1 MKLGFERS
9 VVACL
14 VALAALST
22 SALAQ
27 SGGFYQ
33 EIIADGRIYV
43 FSSEKKLAAY
53 RETKD
58 MGVAIT
64 RPGYGP
70 NGETVVFEDAKAIE
84 AFNKK
89 YGKTEPPPPEVQTQD
104 VKLPFDVKWRAPGL
118 RLTFPKFE
126 LNWSNRIQIRATQ
139 EDPENTA
146 GQADRLSFRIRR
158 LRLKLDGWAY
168 TKNLTY
174 EVQVSLHE
182 TGTATSNILE
192 DANIDYDFTDGK
204 KAFRLK
210 AGQYKVP
217 FGRQE
222 LTSSGSQQFV
232 DRSIVSSEFARGRDL
247 GVQLW
252 GQLGPA
258 SVADMFEWRV
268 GAFNGA
274 GRSVTRNSNDKL
286 QYNGR
291 LTFSPWGSTGYSES
305 HLEAFPT
312 PRLALA
318 VNFEDRDKVIRPAI
332 GARSG
337 DDRETAGGDL
347 SFKWGPVSVFAEAF
361 QQDRTNPAAVTT
373 EWEGLHGQVGVF
385 VVPQKFEVTGR
396 YAELDPNANVNDN
409 ERVESGLAVSWF
421 LNKHNHKLQLDFR
434 NIENKATNADDK
446 EYRLQ
451 YQLIF

>member
-1 MKLGFERS
+1 MKHRII
-9 VVACL
+9 
-14 VALAALST
+14 ALFAGLLAWTAFPSD
-22 SALAQ
+22 ALAQ
-27 SGGFYQ
+27 SEGYYQ
-33 EIIADGRIYV
+33 EIVAEGRIHV
-43 FSSEKKLAAY
+43 FSSEKKYQAY
-53 RETKD
+53 TESKD

-89 YGKTEPPPPEVQTQD
+89 YGLVEPPPKEVKADD

-118 RLTFPKFE
+118 RFTFPKFE
-126 LNWSNRIQIRATQ
+126 LNWSNRIQIQATQ
-139 EDPENTA
+139 ENPETTA

-158 LRLKLDGWAY
+158 LRLKLDGWAC
-168 TKNLTY
+168 TKDLTY

-182 TGTATSNILE
+182 TGTATSNMLE
-192 DANIDYDFTDGK
+192 DANVDYDLTKGK

-232 DRSIVSSEFARGRDL
+232 DRSIVSAEFARGRDI

-252 GQLGPA
+252 GQLGPEA
-258 SVADMFEWRV
+258 VPDLLEWRV

-274 GRSVTRNSNDKL
+274 GRSVTRNTNDKL

-291 LTFSPWGSTGYSES
+291 VTFSPWGGADYSES
-305 HLEAFPT
+305 HLEQFPN
-312 PRLALA
+312 PRLSVA
-318 VNFEDRDKVIRPAI
+318 VNFEDRDKVIRPAT
-332 GARSG
+332 GAPSG
-337 DDRETAGGDL
+337 DDRETIGADV
-347 SFKWGPVSVFAEAF
+347 SFKWGPLSVFGEGF
-361 QQDRTNPAAVTT
+361 QQDRTSPAGATT
-373 EWEGLHGQVGVF
+373 EWEGIHGQVGVF
-385 VVPQKFEVTGR
+385 VVPQKLEVAGR
-396 YAELDPNANVNDN
+396 YAELDPNRDVGDN
-409 ERVESGLAVSWF
+409 ERVETGVALNWF
-421 LNKHNHKLQLDFR
+421 WSRHNHKLQFDAR
-434 NIENKATNADDK
+434 NVENKAANADDK